1 MQIGAYEL
9 RHALQVPFSQYGFV
23 ESTVAHVLVVQ
34 VLLLA
39 QYLRVAAVGQV
50 ALDAL
55 VQATQAPLLQT
66 LLLPVQTEEVNVPL
80 LHVSTVFDV
89 VVSHLVLVPVHA
101 TH

>member
-1 MQIGAYEL
+1 
-9 RHALQVPFSQYGFV
+9 
-23 ESTVAHVLVVQ
+23 VAHVLVVQ

-39 QYLRVAAVGQV
+39 QYLRVAVVGQV
-50 ALDAL
+50 ALDEL

-66 LLLPVQTEEVNVPL
+66 LLLPVHAEEVHAPL
-80 LHVSTVFDV
+80 LHVSRVFDV